1 MIVTKE
7 PNGAI
12 TIELMKSQL
21 FDYAKPQCIWVIQLA
36 SSEDTFEKTGKSV
49 KLNIFTLNYVSCK
62 TFKKWKFY
70 KNKEHEQ
77 LLNFVYK

>member
-62 TFKKWKFY
+62 LL
-70 KNKEHEQ
+70 KNGSFTRTKSM
-77 LLNFVYK
+77 NSF